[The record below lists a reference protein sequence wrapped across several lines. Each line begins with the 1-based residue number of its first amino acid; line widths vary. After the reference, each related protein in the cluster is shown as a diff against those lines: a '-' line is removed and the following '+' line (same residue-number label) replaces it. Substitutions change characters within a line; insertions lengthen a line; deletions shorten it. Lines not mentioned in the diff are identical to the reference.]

1 MTIFQKKYKRLLSA
15 SVFSWLWIYVILFV
29 NTRVYDKNKDLE
41 FLLTC
46 YSRTFSMNF
55 NVYSRLIVN

>member
-1 MTIFQKKYKRLLSA
+1 
-15 SVFSWLWIYVILFV
+15 VILFV

-46 YSRTFSMNF
+46 YSCPFSMNL

>member
-1 MTIFQKKYKRLLSA
+1 
-15 SVFSWLWIYVILFV
+15 VILFV

-46 YSRTFSMNF
+46 YSYPFNMNF